1 MPAVFFYISGH
12 GFGHATRDIAVINA
26 LGQRLLDH
34 DIVVRTSA
42 PRRLFDQTVRV
53 PIRFLEGDTDTG
65 VVQID
70 SVRLDEL
77 ATIDRAARFY
87 RTLPARAAAEAAML
101 REHDARLVIADAP
114 PLACSAA
121 AAAKI
126 PSAVLSNFT
135 WDWIYEG
142 YDRQLAA
149 APDLLPAL
157 RAAYTQA
164 AEGWRLPMHGGF
176 ETIRRITDVP
186 FVARHALAN
195 RTARDVRS
203 DLSLPLDRPL
213 ALVSFGA
220 YGVAGLQLDRLDCLD
235 RIEIVLAAPA
245 AELDAITGP
254 VLRVTEEDIYA
265 RGLRY
270 VDLVAAVD
278 VVVTKPGYGIIADCV
293 ANQTAMLYTSR
304 GRFVEYDVMVA
315 EMPRFLRCEYID
327 LDSFLAGQ
335 WRDALSRLL
344 KQPPPPEQP
353 RTDGAEVVADLIVD
367 RLAASK
373 DVR

>member
-1 MPAVFFYISGH
+1 M
-12 GFGHATRDIAVINA
+12 AVINA
-26 LGQRLLDH
+26 LGARLPDH
-34 DIVVRTSA
+34 NIVVRTSA

-53 PIRFLEGDTDTG
+53 PIRFLEGETDTG

-70 SVRLDEL
+70 SVRLDEQ

-87 RTLPARAAAEAAML
+87 RTLPARAAAEAAIL
-101 REHDARLVIADAP
+101 HDHDARLVISDAP
-114 PLACSAA
+114 PLACTAA
-121 AAAKI
+121 AAARI

-157 RAAYTQA
+157 RAAYAQA
-164 AEGWRLPMHGGF
+164 AEGWRLPLHGGF
-176 ETIRRITDVP
+176 APIRRIIDVP
-186 FVARHALAN
+186 FVARHARTD

-203 DLSLPLDRPL
+203 DLSLPLDKPL
-213 ALVSFGA
+213 ALVSFGG
-220 YGVAGLQLDRLDCLD
+220 YGVAGLRLDQLDCLD
-235 RIEIVLAAPA
+235 EIDVVLTAPA
-245 AELDAITGP
+245 AQLDSIKGP
-254 VLRVTEEDIYA
+254 VLRVAEEDIYA

-315 EMPRFLRCEYID
+315 EMPRFQRCEYID
-327 LDSFLAGQ
+327 LDSFLAGR
-335 WRDALSRLL
+335 WRDPLSRLL
-344 KQPPPPEQP
+344 RQPPPPERP
-353 RTDGAEVVADLIVD
+353 RTDGAEVVASMIVE
-367 RLAASK
+367 RLAASH
-373 DVR
+373 DNR